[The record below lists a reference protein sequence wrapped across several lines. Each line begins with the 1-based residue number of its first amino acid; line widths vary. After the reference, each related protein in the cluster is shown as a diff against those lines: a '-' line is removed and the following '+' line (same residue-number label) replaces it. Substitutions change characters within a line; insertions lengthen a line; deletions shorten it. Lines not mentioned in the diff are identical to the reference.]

1 LTDILA
7 HLNVLNLKLQGKN
20 QLITDLVSH
29 IDGFRS
35 KLHIFR
41 STLAVNNLAHFPS
54 CETLSEDY
62 DEVDVLDFS
71 KFVTIIGDII
81 HEFDIRFQDFE
92 KLRRDVDLFANPQ
105 HADVSKE
112 SPHLQMELCE
122 LQADVFLKGR
132 RERGI
137 EFFKLL
143 SRELFPQLRDF
154 GLRIASV
161 FGSTYLCENLFS
173 TMNLMK
179 NEKRTSLLDVSS
191 KHLLRLAVSQLN
203 VDIPALVEAAPLP
216 NVPINIF
223 MRFLKIFC
231 TLN

>member
-1 LTDILA
+1 MSAPKKRVKLSSEVPCKKRNFQQENRTYKKIGSSTILLQNVNLT
-7 HLNVLNLKLQGKN
+7 NLQ
-20 QLITDLVSH
+20 
-29 IDGFRS
+29 
-35 KLHIFR
+35 
-41 STLAVNNLAHFPS
+41 
-54 CETLSEDY
+54 TLSEDY
-62 DEVDVLDFS
+62 DDVDVLDFS
-71 KFVTIIGDII
+71 KFITIIGDII

-173 TMNLMK
+173 TMNLIK
-179 NEKRTSLLDVSS
+179 NEKRTSLPDVSL

-203 VDIPALVEAAPLP
+203 VDIPALVEAAPRP
-216 NVPINIF
+216 Q
-223 MRFLKIFC
+223 C
-231 TLN
+231 SH